1 MGYQFVPEGF
11 KAPYQV
17 KDSNFTIR
25 KLTVDEVEKDY
36 VAVMSSRE
44 SLRQVFSVDDD
55 WPSDDMTIEEN
66 YDDLLKHQE
75 QFDNN
80 QGFADTVVT
89 PDDSRCIG
97 CLYIYPFSHGV
108 YDCRIFYWLVD
119 ERADQLDTQFKG
131 FLDEW
136 IPDTFGFKNP
146 VFPGRDMSH
155 QEWNKTVKEIKARRE
170 SHEC

>member
-1 MGYQFVPEGF
+1 MGYKFVPEGF

-17 KDSNFTIR
+17 KHSKFTLR

-36 VAVMSSRE
+36 EAVMSSRE
-44 SLRQVFSVDDD
+44 SLRQVFCVNDE

-66 YDDLLKHQE
+66 YSDLLEHQE
-75 QFDNN
+75 EFDKNI
-80 QGFADTVVT
+80 GFAYTVVT

-97 CLYIYPFSHGV
+97 CIYIYPFSHGV

-119 ERADQLDTQFKG
+119 EIADRLNAQFRF
-131 FLDEW
+131 FLDKWVPEA
-136 IPDTFGFKNP
+136 FGFENP

-155 QEWNKTVKEIKARRE
+155 PEWNKTVEELKAQKELL
-170 SHEC
+170 